1 MKRLLFF
8 ATLVCAVAQTSA
20 QAPDPQARR
29 VDDRLRALQRENQQ
43 LAREA
48 TTLLGDLRKLEIQR
62 DLRVAEW
69 KQADAA
75 ALEAQAAVIQATE
88 RLAAL
93 EQQRT
98 AQLPDLRAQLVD
110 VYKRGRSGY
119 ARLIF
124 GASDLRDFSR
134 ATRAVA
140 ALASINERRVAEHK
154 RTLQELAAQRA
165 ALEQS
170 AAQLRARESEA
181 RTARAA
187 AERAVQDLSSHI
199 ARIDSRRDLTAQ
211 YVGELQVAYDRIQQ
225 QLTAAAGR
233 PRESLPIP
241 LLPFRGSLDWP
252 ANGRV
257 AGRFGQAVDRLGG
270 TAARNGIEIAV
281 AENTPVRAVHGGT
294 VGSAGPFVGF
304 GNLVILEHG
313 ANNYSLYGYLGSV
326 GVERGATVDAGA
338 ELGRSGSAPAGP
350 PALYFEMRIDGRSV
364 DPLQWLRAPG
374 AQSPEPKSSGR

>member
-29 VDDRLRALQRENQQ
+29 VDDRLRALQRENEQ

-48 TTLLGDLRKLEIQR
+48 TTLLGDLRKFEIQR

-69 KQADAA
+69 NQADAA
-75 ALEAQAAVIQATE
+75 ALEAQAAVTQATD

-93 EQQRT
+93 EQQRI

-154 RTLQELAAQRA
+154 RTLQELTTRRA

-170 AAQLRARESEA
+170 AAQLRAREAEA

-225 QLTAAAGR
+225 QLTAAGR

>member
-1 MKRLLFF
+1 MS
-8 ATLVCAVAQTSA
+8 AA

-29 VDDRLRALQRENQQ
+29 VDDRLRSLQRENEQ

-48 TTLLGDLRKLEIQR
+48 TSLLGDLRKLEIQR
-62 DLRVAEW
+62 DLRIAEW

-75 ALEAQAAVIQATE
+75 ALKAQTSVIHATE

-93 EQQRT
+93 EKERT
-98 AQLPDLRAQLVD
+98 TQLPDLRTQLVD

-140 ALASINERRVAEHK
+140 ALASINGRRIAEHK
-154 RTLQELAAQRA
+154 RTLAELTTQRA
-165 ALEQS
+165 ALEES
-170 AAQLRARESEA
+170 ATQLRAREAEA
-181 RTARAA
+181 RTTRAA
-187 AERAVQDLSSHI
+187 AERAVLDLSTHI

-211 YVGELQVAYDRIQQ
+211 YVGELQVAYERIQR
-225 QLTAAAGR
+225 QLAASGGR
-233 PRESLPIP
+233 REALQVP
-241 LLPFRGSLDWP
+241 LLPFRGSLEWP
-252 ANGRV
+252 AGGRV
-257 AGRFGQAVDRLGG
+257 TGRFGQSVDRLGG
-270 TAARNGIEIAV
+270 TAARNGIEIDA
-281 AENTPVRAVHGGT
+281 AENSPVRAVHGGT
-294 VGSAGPFVGF
+294 VGLAEPFIGF

-313 ANNYSLYGYLGSV
+313 SNNYSLYGYLGAIA
-326 GVERGATVDAGA
+326 VERGAIVEAGA

-364 DPLQWLRAPG
+364 DPLQWLRA
-374 AQSPEPKSSGR
+374 R

>member
-29 VDDRLRALQRENQQ
+29 VDDRLRALQRENEQ

-48 TTLLGDLRKLEIQR
+48 TTLLGDLRKFEIQR

-69 KQADAA
+69 NQADAA
-75 ALEAQAAVIQATE
+75 ALEAQAAVTQATD

-93 EQQRT
+93 EQQRI

-154 RTLQELAAQRA
+154 RTLQELTTQRA

-170 AAQLRARESEA
+170 ATQLRAREAEA

-225 QLTAAAGR
+225 QLTAAGR

-304 GNLVILEHG
+304 GNLVILDHG

-326 GVERGATVDAGA
+326 GVERGSTVDAGA